1 MSAAARGR
9 PQLCISSANQSPAA
23 LGASLISQGV
33 PSSKTVHRTVL
44 EEGIVEYGGSEG
56 KARTAACLKQ
66 NPKSFWKIDFR
77 AGAGVP
83 PVSRS
88 RCML

>member
-1 MSAAARGR
+1 MD
-9 PQLCISSANQSPAA
+9 PAA
-23 LGASLISQGV
+23 FKKAGETLNFAKLTALPEG
-33 PSSKTVHRTVL
+33 R
-44 EEGIVEYGGSEG
+44 GIVEYGGSEG

>member
-33 PSSKTVHRTVL
+33 PSSKTVHWTIF
-44 EEGIVEYGGSEG
+44 EFTPCGGILSKEISPSADGENGALPPGPLQAFE
-56 KARTAACLKQ
+56 KA
-66 NPKSFWKIDFR
+66 
-77 AGAGVP
+77 
-83 PVSRS
+83 
-88 RCML
+88 